1 MKKLLLGTALF
12 LVAVVGL
19 NAQTTF
25 GAKAGLNLTKVTGGE
40 TKTKAKI
47 GLVAGVFAEVS
58 LGEDFR
64 FQPELLFSSQGY
76 KVKDVEGKVSLNYV
90 SIPLIAKYYV
100 AEGFALEVGP
110 QVGILL
116 SAKTKAGKG
125 EVDIKEQV
133 KTIDFGLNIGGSSDI
148 TENMFVGAR
157 YNFGLSKL
165 AKGKDADKVKNSVLS
180 VSLGYR
186 F

>member
-25 GAKAGLNLTKVTGGE
+25 GAKAGLNLANVTGE
-40 TKTKAKI
+40 EVKTKAKI

-76 KVKDVEGKVSLNYV
+76 KIKDLAKASLNYV
-90 SIPLIAKYYV
+90 SIPLMAKYYV
-100 AEGFALEVGP
+100 AEGFALEAGP
-110 QVGILL
+110 QIGILL
-116 SAKTKAGKG
+116 SAKAKSGKE
-125 EVDIKEQV
+125 EVDMK
-133 KTIDFGLNIGGSSDI
+133 KKLKSTDFGLNIGASYDVI
-148 TENMFVGAR
+148 ENMFVGAR

-165 AKGKDADKVKNSVLS
+165 AKGKRADKVKNSVLS